1 MAELVTI
8 KVTQNARTMLRLL
21 AAHSGAEMCAI
32 AEDLAWAEMKRRK
45 IEPSAILKKAKA
57 RQQKNGQPEN

>member
-8 KVTQNARTMLRLL
+8 KVTRDARTMLRLL
-21 AAHSGAEMCAI
+21 SAHSDAEMCGI
-32 AEDLAWAEMKRRK
+32 VEDLAWAEMKRKK

-57 RQQKNGQPEN
+57 RQRNGKPSD